1 MKDFDLE
8 KLERKNIYEV
18 PENIFEN
25 IQDRVMGKVN
35 DFDLDN
41 LERRN
46 IYTVP
51 ENMFED
57 IQMKVLGTVNEFD
70 LEKIERKNIYKI
82 PDHLFENVQ
91 DNVMKEVNAN
101 KKSPIFK
108 LNWGY
113 AAAASLALIFGSTF
127 LYNSYSDSNEDQSSA
142 ESYALSNPA
151 PKKESEIA
159 YETLKSDLTSVEN
172 NNQIIDNQQ
181 KNQQIKTVAYVP
193 EKTEVKQQTVKAVS
207 KKTEAQMT
215 EYLDSFSN
223 SEIAELANNSTQD
236 VYLDLYN

>member
-1 MKDFDLE
+1 MKDFDLD
-8 KLERKNIYEV
+8 KLKRKNIYKV

-25 IQDRVMGKVN
+25 IQDRVLGKVN

-41 LERRN
+41 LEREN

-57 IQMKVLGTVNEFD
+57 IQKRVLGNINDFD
-70 LEKIERKNIYKI
+70 LENLERKNIYKVPANI
-82 PDHLFENVQ
+82 FENIQEKVLSEIKA
-91 DNVMKEVNAN
+91 D
-101 KKSPIFK
+101 KKAPIFK

-127 LYNSYSDSNEDQSSA
+127 LYNSFSDSNKDQDFT
-142 ESYALSNPA
+142 ENYAANSA

-172 NNQIIDNQQ
+172 NNQTIVNQQ
-181 KNQQIKTVAYVP
+181 TNSQIRTVADIP
-193 EKTEVKQQTVKAVS
+193 QKTEAKPQTVKPVS
-207 KKTEAQMT
+207 KKTEAQMN
-215 EYLDSFSN
+215 EYLESLTS
-223 SEIAELANNSTQD
+223 SEIAELANNSSQD

>member
-18 PENIFEN
+18 PQNMFEN
-25 IQDRVMGKVN
+25 IQDSVLGKVT
-35 DFDLDN
+35 DFDLETI
-41 LERRN
+41 ERKN
-46 IYTVP
+46 IYKVP
-51 ENMFED
+51 ENIFED
-57 IQMKVLGTVNEFD
+57 IQMKVLGTVTDFD
-70 LEKIERKNIYKI
+70 LELVERKNIYKVSN
-82 PDHLFENVQ
+82 DLFDNVQ
-91 DNVMKEVNAN
+91 QNVMKEINAD
-101 KKSPIFK
+101 KKAPIFK

-127 LYNSYSDSNEDQSSA
+127 LYNSYSDSKGDARSVQSFA
-142 ESYALSNPA
+142 TNDTA

-172 NNQIIDNQQ
+172 NNQTIDHQQ
-181 KNQQIKTVAYVP
+181 TNQQIKTVAYVP
-193 EKTEVKQQTVKAVS
+193 EKTDAKPQTVKPVS

>member
-1 MKDFDLE
+1 MKDFDLD
-8 KLERKNIYEV
+8 KLERKNIYAV
-18 PENIFEN
+18 PENMFEN
-25 IQDRVMGKVN
+25 IQDSVLGKVN

-41 LERRN
+41 LERKN
-46 IYTVP
+46 IYAAP

-57 IQMKVLGTVNEFD
+57 IQMKVLGAVNAFD
-70 LEKIERKNIYKI
+70 LENLERKNIYKV
-82 PDHLFENVQ
+82 PANMFENIQEKVLSEIKA
-91 DNVMKEVNAN
+91 D
-101 KKSPIFK
+101 KKAPIFK

-127 LYNSYSDSNEDQSSA
+127 LYNSFSDSNKDQDFT
-142 ESYALSNPA
+142 ENYATNSA

-172 NNQIIDNQQ
+172 NNQTIENQQ
-181 KNQQIKTVAYVP
+181 TNPQIRTVADIP
-193 EKTEVKQQTVKAVS
+193 QKTEAKPQTVKPVS
-207 KKTEAQMT
+207 KKTEAQMA

-223 SEIAELANNSTQD
+223 SEITELANNSTQD

>member
-1 MKDFDLE
+1 MKDFDLD
-8 KLERKNIYEV
+8 KLERKNIYKV
-18 PENIFEN
+18 PENMFEN
-25 IQDRVMGKVN
+25 IQDRVLGKVN

-41 LERRN
+41 LERKN

-57 IQMKVLGTVNEFD
+57 IQMKVLGTINDFD
-70 LEKIERKNIYKI
+70 VENLERKNIYSVS
-82 PDHLFENVQ
+82 DNLFANVQ
-91 DNVMKEVNAN
+91 DKVLSEI
-101 KKSPIFK
+101 KKDKKAPIFK

-127 LYNSYSDSNEDQSSA
+127 LYNSFSDSNKDLGVSEN
-142 ESYALSNPA
+142 YATNTA

-172 NNQIIDNQQ
+172 INQTIDNQQ
-181 KNQQIKTVAYVP
+181 TKQQIKAVAYVP
-193 EKTEVKQQTVKAVS
+193 EKAEAKPQAVKPVS

>member
-18 PENIFEN
+18 PENIFES
-25 IQDRVMGKVN
+25 IQDRVLGKVS

-41 LERRN
+41 LERKN
-46 IYTVP
+46 IYKIP
-51 ENMFED
+51 ENMFEE
-57 IQMKVLGTVNEFD
+57 IQMKVMGTVTDFD
-70 LEKIERKNIYKI
+70 LEKLERKNIYKVS
-82 PDHLFENVQ
+82 DHLFESIQ
-91 DNVMKEVNAN
+91 ENVMRELNADR
-101 KKSPIFK
+101 KAPIFK

-127 LYNSYSDSNEDQSSA
+127 LYNSYSDSNGNQTSTQSFASDDT
-142 ESYALSNPA
+142 

-193 EKTEVKQQTVKAVS
+193 EKTEVKPQTVKTVS